1 MATVSQSK
9 WVLQTTTLVVWALA
23 AGSTAYWGLRLS
35 TGRGEVANLPA
46 ATAPAAVDSLT
57 VARVL
62 GARAQVAMPQASIA
76 SRFVLQGVVA
86 VAPGGGAALIAVDGT
101 IASLEVMD
109 GDPLLVRS
117 ALDAVGQWRYR
128 PTLLNG
134 SPVEVE
140 TVITVVYT
148 LNQ

>member
-86 VAPGGGAALIAVDGT
+86 VAPGGGAALIAVDGKPARPFRVGSAVEEGLILQSAT
-101 IASLEVMD
+101 ARQATLAGTQEGPALVTLDMP
-109 GDPLLVRS
+109 PL
-117 ALDAVGQWRYR
+117 
-128 PTLLNG
+128 NK
-134 SPVEVE
+134 
-140 TVITVVYT
+140 
-148 LNQ
+148 